1 MNNDR
6 IKYRLRGTDSQ
17 LSTDTDTFINLNL
30 EGSRRVLPENEI
42 NEVVNTAEVFNNERQ
57 SSKIYRVLGTI
68 KPIISNVLF
77 NMTGDQPSP
86 STQFSDTAS
95 YGWSVFNNNR
105 FRLDPIDN
113 FNNDTGQYTGLTYP
127 QSYKKFLKERDGW
140 FGFYNPD
147 ILDTG
152 SCDFYTMEPKKERF
166 SLKPSDTKKWE
177 LTITYPFSSD
187 TTHFL
192 VTGGTGSF
200 GGLKIIGRQ
209 AVTIG
214 GVPSVAFSTPVRHN
228 LKQGDLVFIEG
239 LNTTFPTPDG
249 YYRVTRTGLDDGSN
263 MEYYFSVGI
272 DDADITSVGSARFRR
287 VLGGR
292 ENGFQSKY
300 YLRLFKKITTINTNI
315 NNGTIEDDDYEIYQA
330 AFSQTV
336 FNDEVCQFVFNED
349 IDVGNIRDNLGRP
362 ISEMFLTIVKTSD
375 NNFFTPIQAGL
386 ECGLVNGII
395 NTSTQNPIP
404 DVRQLR
410 DGPIQLPNYNDSP
423 VPLTA
428 NVTIND
434 NYFYGDIVEYND
446 YELIEHVLG
455 VVGHRFNTTDR
466 IGNGIQL
473 GLGCLINSNSAKCI
487 AGPRHEGYFYY
498 PHHRIKIRDFSAYVE
513 QGNANTVGIPDYAF
527 DLGDGRWLWRD
538 LLDIGINN
546 GQEETLNYPYLNGAH
561 YMYQNFCFP
570 VRRQDPYGQYDLYYG
585 YETDQNGGQLN
596 YEPFDIVGVGITDN
610 FDVNSAEDAC

>member
-1 MNNDR
+1 MSNDR
-6 IKYRLRGTDSQ
+6 IRYRLRSTNSQ
-17 LSTDTDTFINLNL
+17 LSTDTDTFIKLNL
-30 EGSRRVLPENEI
+30 EGSRRLLPKNEI
-42 NEVVNTAEVFNNERQ
+42 NETVNSAEVFNKERQ
-57 SSKIYRVLGTI
+57 SSKKYRVLGTI
-68 KPIISNVLF
+68 KPLVSNVLF
-77 NMTGDQPSP
+77 NMTSNYNSNTD
-86 STQFSDTAS
+86 FSDSES
-95 YGWSVFNNNR
+95 YGWSIFNDIK
-105 FRLDPIDN
+105 FRKDPIDDYN
-113 FNNDTGQYTGLTYP
+113 DDTGQYSGLTYP
-127 QSYKKFLKERDGW
+127 QSYKKFLKEKDGW

-147 ILDTG
+147 ILLTG
-152 SCDFYTMEPKKERF
+152 NCDFYTMEPKKERF
-166 SLKPSDTKKWE
+166 TFKPSSNKKWE
-177 LTITYPFSSD
+177 LTLTYPFSAD
-187 TTHFL
+187 TTHYL
-192 VTGGTGSF
+192 VVN
-200 GGLKIIGRQ
+200 GLKIIGSQ
-209 AVTIG
+209 TVSIG
-214 GVPSVAFSTPVRHN
+214 GRDRVVFSTAVRHN
-228 LKQGDLVFIEG
+228 LKQGDLVNITG
-239 LNTTFPTPDG
+239 LNPTSFDG
-249 YYRVTRTGLDDGSN
+249 RYRILRTGLDDGS
-263 MEYYFSVGI
+263 MRDYYFSVDI
-272 DDADITSVGSARFRR
+272 DPTSINVTTAYFRR
-287 VLGGR
+287 VLGGTQ
-292 ENGFQSKY
+292 NGFESRY
-300 YLRLFKKITTINTNI
+300 YLRLFKKITTVNTNI
-315 NNGTIEDDDYEIYQA
+315 NNGIVEDDDYEIYQA
-330 AFSQTV
+330 AFSNTI

-362 ISEMFLTIVKTSD
+362 ISEMFLTIVKTMD

-410 DGPIQLPNYNDSP
+410 DGPTQLPNYNDSP

-498 PHHRIKIRDFSAYVE
+498 PHHRIKIRDFSTYIE
-513 QGNANTVGIPDYAF
+513 QGNANTIGIPDYAL

-538 LLDIGINN
+538 LLDIGVND
-546 GQEETLNYPYLNGAH
+546 GQEETLNYPFLNGAH

-585 YETDQNGGQLN
+585 YETDQNGGQVN
-596 YEPFDIVGVGITDN
+596 FEPYDIVGVGITNN

>member
-1 MNNDR
+1 MSNDR
-6 IKYRLRGTDSQ
+6 IRYRLRSTNSQ
-17 LSTDTDTFINLNL
+17 LSTDTDTFIKLNL
-30 EGSRRVLPENEI
+30 EGSRRLLPKNEI
-42 NEVVNTAEVFNNERQ
+42 NETVNSAEVFNKERQ
-57 SSKIYRVLGTI
+57 SSKKYRVLGTI
-68 KPIISNVLF
+68 KPLVSNVLF
-77 NMTGDQPSP
+77 NMTSNYNSNTD
-86 STQFSDTAS
+86 FSDSES
-95 YGWSVFNNNR
+95 YGWSVFNDIK
-105 FRLDPIDN
+105 FRKDPIDDYN
-113 FNNDTGQYTGLTYP
+113 DDTGQYSGLTYP
-127 QSYKKFLKERDGW
+127 QSYKKFLKEKDGW

-147 ILDTG
+147 ILLTG
-152 SCDFYTMEPKKERF
+152 NCDFYTMEPKKERF
-166 SLKPSDTKKWE
+166 TLKPTSNKKWE
-177 LTITYPFSSD
+177 LTLTYPFSAD
-187 TTHFL
+187 TTHYL
-192 VTGGTGSF
+192 VVN
-200 GGLKIIGRQ
+200 GLKIIGSQ
-209 AVTIG
+209 TVSIG
-214 GVPSVAFSTPVRHN
+214 GRDRVVFSTAVRHN
-228 LKQGDLVFIEG
+228 LKQGDLVNITG
-239 LNTTFPTPDG
+239 LNPLSFNG
-249 YYRVTRTGLDDGSN
+249 RYRVLRTGLDDGS
-263 MEYYFSVGI
+263 MRDYYFSVDI
-272 DDADITSVGSARFRR
+272 DPTSINVTTAYFRR
-287 VLGGR
+287 VLGGTQ
-292 ENGFQSKY
+292 NGFESRY
-300 YLRLFKKITTINTNI
+300 YLRLFKKITTVNTNI
-315 NNGTIEDDDYEIYQA
+315 NNGIVEDDDYEIYQA
-330 AFSQTV
+330 AFSNTI

-362 ISEMFLTIVKTSD
+362 ISEMFLTIVKTMD

-410 DGPIQLPNYNDSP
+410 DGPTQLPNYNDSP

-498 PHHRIKIRDFSAYVE
+498 PHHRIKIRDFSTYIE
-513 QGNANTVGIPDYAF
+513 QGNANTIGIPDYAL

-538 LLDIGINN
+538 LLDIGVND
-546 GQEETLNYPYLNGAH
+546 GQEETLNYPFLNGAH

-585 YETDQNGGQLN
+585 YETDQNGGQVN
-596 YEPFDIVGVGITDN
+596 FEPYDIVGVGITNN

>member
-1 MNNDR
+1 MSNDR
-6 IKYRLRGTDSQ
+6 IRYRLRSTNSQ
-17 LSTDTDTFINLNL
+17 LSTDTDTFIKLNL
-30 EGSRRVLPENEI
+30 EGSRRLLPKNEI
-42 NEVVNTAEVFNNERQ
+42 NETVNSAEVFNKERQ
-57 SSKIYRVLGTI
+57 SSKKYRVLGTI
-68 KPIISNVLF
+68 KPLVSNVLF
-77 NMTGDQPSP
+77 NMTSNYNSNTD
-86 STQFSDTAS
+86 FSDSES
-95 YGWSVFNNNR
+95 YGWSVFNDIK
-105 FRLDPIDN
+105 FRKDPIDDYN
-113 FNNDTGQYTGLTYP
+113 DDTGQYSGLTYP

-147 ILDTG
+147 ILLTG
-152 SCDFYTMEPKKERF
+152 NCDFYTMEPKKERF
-166 SLKPSDTKKWE
+166 TLKPTSNKKWE
-177 LTITYPFSSD
+177 LTLTYPFSAD
-187 TTHFL
+187 TTHYL
-192 VTGGTGSF
+192 VVN
-200 GGLKIIGRQ
+200 GLKIIGSQ
-209 AVTIG
+209 TVSIG
-214 GVPSVAFSTPVRHN
+214 GRDRVVFSTPVRHN
-228 LKQGDLVFIEG
+228 LKQGDLINITG
-239 LNTTFPTPDG
+239 LAPTSFDG
-249 YYRVTRTGLDDGSN
+249 RYRVLRTGLDDGS
-263 MEYYFSVGI
+263 MRDYYFSVDI
-272 DDADITSVGSARFRR
+272 DPSQITNVTTAYFRR
-287 VLGGR
+287 VLGGTQ
-292 ENGFQSKY
+292 NGFESRY
-300 YLRLFKKITTINTNI
+300 YLRLFKKITTVNTNI
-315 NNGTIEDDDYEIYQA
+315 NNGIVEDDDYEIYQA
-330 AFSQTV
+330 AFSNTI

-410 DGPIQLPNYNDSP
+410 DGPTQLPNYNDSP

-498 PHHRIKIRDFSAYVE
+498 PHHRIKIRDFSTYIE
-513 QGNANTVGIPDYAF
+513 QGNANTIGIPDYAL

-538 LLDIGINN
+538 LLDIGVND
-546 GQEETLNYPYLNGAH
+546 GQEETLNYPFLNGAH

-585 YETDQNGGQLN
+585 
-596 YEPFDIVGVGITDN
+596 
-610 FDVNSAEDAC
+610 

>member
-1 MNNDR
+1 MSNDR
-6 IKYRLRGTDSQ
+6 IRYRLRSTNSQ
-17 LSTDTDTFINLNL
+17 LSTDTDTFIKLNL
-30 EGSRRVLPENEI
+30 EGSRRLLPKNEI
-42 NEVVNTAEVFNNERQ
+42 NETVNSAEVFNKERQ
-57 SSKIYRVLGTI
+57 SSKKYRVLGTI
-68 KPIISNVLF
+68 KPLVSNVLF
-77 NMTGDQPSP
+77 NMTSNYNSNTD
-86 STQFSDTAS
+86 FSDSES
-95 YGWSVFNNNR
+95 YGWSVFNDIK
-105 FRLDPIDN
+105 FRKDPIDDYN
-113 FNNDTGQYTGLTYP
+113 DDTGQYSGLTYP
-127 QSYKKFLKERDGW
+127 QSYKKFLKEKDGW

-147 ILDTG
+147 ILLTG
-152 SCDFYTMEPKKERF
+152 NCDFYTMEPKKERF
-166 SLKPSDTKKWE
+166 TLKPTSNKKWE
-177 LTITYPFSSD
+177 LTLTYPFSAD
-187 TTHFL
+187 TTHYL
-192 VTGGTGSF
+192 VVN
-200 GGLKIIGRQ
+200 GLKIIGSQ
-209 AVTIG
+209 TVSIG
-214 GVPSVAFSTPVRHN
+214 GRDRVVFSTPVRHN
-228 LKQGDLVFIEG
+228 LKQGDLINITG
-239 LNTTFPTPDG
+239 LNPLSVNG
-249 YYRVTRTGLDDGSN
+249 RYRILRTGLDDGS
-263 MEYYFSVGI
+263 MTEYYFSVDI
-272 DDADITSVGSARFRR
+272 DPTSINVTTAYFRR
-287 VLGGR
+287 VLGGTQ
-292 ENGFQSKY
+292 NGFESRY
-300 YLRLFKKITTINTNI
+300 YLRLFKKITTVNTNI
-315 NNGTIEDDDYEIYQA
+315 NNGIVEDDDYEIYQA
-330 AFSQTV
+330 AFSNTI

-410 DGPIQLPNYNDSP
+410 DGPTQLPNYNDSP

-498 PHHRIKIRDFSAYVE
+498 PHHRIKIRDFSTYIE
-513 QGNANTVGIPDYAF
+513 QGNANTIGIPDYAL

-538 LLDIGINN
+538 LLDIGIND
-546 GQEETLNYPYLNGAH
+546 GQEETLNYPFLNGAH

-585 YETDQNGGQLN
+585 YETDQNGGQVN
-596 YEPFDIVGVGITDN
+596 FEPYDIVGVGITNN

>member
-1 MNNDR
+1 MSNDR
-6 IKYRLRGTDSQ
+6 IRYRLRSTNSQ
-17 LSTDTDTFINLNL
+17 LSTDTDTFIKLNL
-30 EGSRRVLPENEI
+30 EGSRRLLPKNEI
-42 NEVVNTAEVFNNERQ
+42 NETVNSAEVFNKERQ
-57 SSKIYRVLGTI
+57 SSKKYRVLGTI
-68 KPIISNVLF
+68 KPLVSNVLF
-77 NMTGDQPSP
+77 NMTSNYNSNTD
-86 STQFSDTAS
+86 FSDSES
-95 YGWSVFNNNR
+95 YGWSVFNDIK
-105 FRLDPIDN
+105 FRKDPIDDYN
-113 FNNDTGQYTGLTYP
+113 DDTGQYSGLTYP
-127 QSYKKFLKERDGW
+127 QSYKKFLKEKDGW

-147 ILDTG
+147 ILLTG
-152 SCDFYTMEPKKERF
+152 NCDFYTMEPKKERF
-166 SLKPSDTKKWE
+166 TLKPTSNKKWE
-177 LTITYPFSSD
+177 LTLTYPFSAD
-187 TTHFL
+187 TTHYL
-192 VTGGTGSF
+192 VVN
-200 GGLKIIGRQ
+200 GLKIIGSQ
-209 AVTIG
+209 TVSIG
-214 GVPSVAFSTPVRHN
+214 GRDRVVFSTPVRHN
-228 LKQGDLVFIEG
+228 LKQGDLINITG
-239 LNTTFPTPDG
+239 LNPLSVNG
-249 YYRVTRTGLDDGSN
+249 RYRILRTGLDDGS
-263 MEYYFSVGI
+263 MTEYYFSVDI
-272 DDADITSVGSARFRR
+272 DPTSINVTTAYFRR
-287 VLGGR
+287 VLGGTQ
-292 ENGFQSKY
+292 NGFESRY
-300 YLRLFKKITTINTNI
+300 YLRLFKKITTVNTNI
-315 NNGTIEDDDYEIYQA
+315 NNGIVEDDDYEIYQA
-330 AFSQTV
+330 AFSNTI

-410 DGPIQLPNYNDSP
+410 DGPTQLPNYNDSP

-498 PHHRIKIRDFSAYVE
+498 PHHRIKIRDFSTYIE
-513 QGNANTVGIPDYAF
+513 QGNANTIGIPDYAL

-538 LLDIGINN
+538 LLDIGVND
-546 GQEETLNYPYLNGAH
+546 GQEETLNYPFLNGAH

-585 YETDQNGGQLN
+585 YETDQNGGQVN
-596 YEPFDIVGVGITDN
+596 FEPYDIVGVGITNN

>member
-1 MNNDR
+1 MSNDR
-6 IKYRLRGTDSQ
+6 IRYRLRSTNSQ
-17 LSTDTDTFINLNL
+17 LSTDTDTFIKLNL
-30 EGSRRVLPENEI
+30 EGSRRLLPKNEI
-42 NEVVNTAEVFNNERQ
+42 NETVNSAEVFNKERQ
-57 SSKIYRVLGTI
+57 SSKKYRVLGTI
-68 KPIISNVLF
+68 KPLVSNVLF
-77 NMTGDQPSP
+77 NMTSNYNSNTD
-86 STQFSDTAS
+86 FSDSES
-95 YGWSVFNNNR
+95 YGWSVFNDIK
-105 FRLDPIDN
+105 FRKDPIDDYN
-113 FNNDTGQYTGLTYP
+113 DDTGQYSGLTYP
-127 QSYKKFLKERDGW
+127 QSYKKFLKEKDGW

-147 ILDTG
+147 ILLTG
-152 SCDFYTMEPKKERF
+152 NCDFYTMEPKKERF
-166 SLKPSDTKKWE
+166 TFKPSSNKKWE
-177 LTITYPFSSD
+177 LTLTYPFSAD
-187 TTHFL
+187 TTHYL
-192 VTGGTGSF
+192 VVN
-200 GGLKIIGRQ
+200 GLKIIGSQ
-209 AVTIG
+209 TVSIG
-214 GVPSVAFSTPVRHN
+214 GRDRVVFSTAVRHN
-228 LKQGDLVFIEG
+228 LKQGDLVNITG
-239 LNTTFPTPDG
+239 LNPLSFNG
-249 YYRVTRTGLDDGSN
+249 RYRVLRTGLDDGS
-263 MEYYFSVGI
+263 MRDYYFSVDI
-272 DDADITSVGSARFRR
+272 DPTSINVTTAYFRR
-287 VLGGR
+287 VLGGTQ
-292 ENGFQSKY
+292 NGFESRY
-300 YLRLFKKITTINTNI
+300 YLRLFKKITTVNTNI
-315 NNGTIEDDDYEIYQA
+315 NNGIVEDDDYEIYQA
-330 AFSQTV
+330 AFSNTI

-362 ISEMFLTIVKTSD
+362 ISEMFLTIVKTMD

-410 DGPIQLPNYNDSP
+410 DGPTQLPNYNDSP

-498 PHHRIKIRDFSAYVE
+498 PHHRIKIRDFSTYIE
-513 QGNANTVGIPDYAF
+513 QGNANTIGIPDYAL

-538 LLDIGINN
+538 LLDIGVND
-546 GQEETLNYPYLNGAH
+546 GQEETLNYPFLNGAH

-585 YETDQNGGQLN
+585 YETDQNGGQVN
-596 YEPFDIVGVGITDN
+596 FEPYDIVGVGITNN

>member
-1 MNNDR
+1 MSNDR
-6 IKYRLRGTDSQ
+6 IRYRLRSTNSQ
-17 LSTDTDTFINLNL
+17 LSTDTDTFIKLNL
-30 EGSRRVLPENEI
+30 EGSRRLLPKNEI
-42 NEVVNTAEVFNNERQ
+42 NETVNSAEVFNKERQ
-57 SSKIYRVLGTI
+57 SSKKYRVLGTI
-68 KPIISNVLF
+68 KPLVSNVLF
-77 NMTGDQPSP
+77 NMTSNYNSNTD
-86 STQFSDTAS
+86 FSDSES
-95 YGWSVFNNNR
+95 YGWSIFNDIK
-105 FRLDPIDN
+105 FRKDPIDDYN
-113 FNNDTGQYTGLTYP
+113 DDTGQYSGLTYP
-127 QSYKKFLKERDGW
+127 QSYKKFLKEKDGW

-147 ILDTG
+147 ILLTG
-152 SCDFYTMEPKKERF
+152 NCDFYTMEPKKERF
-166 SLKPSDTKKWE
+166 TLKPTSNKKWE
-177 LTITYPFSSD
+177 LTLTYPFSAD
-187 TTHFL
+187 TTHYL
-192 VTGGTGSF
+192 VVN
-200 GGLKIIGRQ
+200 GLKIIGSQ
-209 AVTIG
+209 TVSIG
-214 GVPSVAFSTPVRHN
+214 GRDRVVFSTAVRHN
-228 LKQGDLVFIEG
+228 LKQGDLVNITG
-239 LNTTFPTPDG
+239 LNPLSFNG
-249 YYRVTRTGLDDGSN
+249 RYRVLRTGLDDGS
-263 MEYYFSVGI
+263 MRDYYFSVDI
-272 DDADITSVGSARFRR
+272 DPTSINVTTAYFRR
-287 VLGGR
+287 VLGGTQ
-292 ENGFQSKY
+292 NGFESRY
-300 YLRLFKKITTINTNI
+300 YLRLFKKITTVNTNI
-315 NNGTIEDDDYEIYQA
+315 NNGIVEDDDYEIYQA
-330 AFSQTV
+330 AFSNTI

-410 DGPIQLPNYNDSP
+410 DGPTQLPNYNDSP

-498 PHHRIKIRDFSAYVE
+498 PHHRIKIRDFSTYIE
-513 QGNANTVGIPDYAF
+513 QGNANTIGIPDYAL

-538 LLDIGINN
+538 LLDIGVND
-546 GQEETLNYPYLNGAH
+546 GQEETLNYPFLNGAH

-585 YETDQNGGQLN
+585 YETDQNGGQVN
-596 YEPFDIVGVGITDN
+596 FEPYDIVGVGITNN

>member
-1 MNNDR
+1 MSNDR
-6 IKYRLRGTDSQ
+6 IRYRLRSTNSQ
-17 LSTDTDTFINLNL
+17 LSTDTDTFIKLNL
-30 EGSRRVLPENEI
+30 EGSRRLLPKNEI
-42 NEVVNTAEVFNNERQ
+42 NETVNSAEVFNKERQ
-57 SSKIYRVLGTI
+57 SSKKYRVLGTI
-68 KPIISNVLF
+68 KPLVSNVLF
-77 NMTGDQPSP
+77 NMTSNYNSNTD
-86 STQFSDTAS
+86 FSDSES
-95 YGWSVFNNNR
+95 YGWSVFNDIK
-105 FRLDPIDN
+105 FRKDPIDDYN
-113 FNNDTGQYTGLTYP
+113 DDTGQYSGLTYP
-127 QSYKKFLKERDGW
+127 QSYKKFLKEKDGW

-147 ILDTG
+147 ILLTG
-152 SCDFYTMEPKKERF
+152 NCDFYTMEPKKERF
-166 SLKPSDTKKWE
+166 TFKPSSNKKWE
-177 LTITYPFSSD
+177 LTLTYPFSAD
-187 TTHFL
+187 TTHYL
-192 VTGGTGSF
+192 VVN
-200 GGLKIIGRQ
+200 GLKIIGSQ
-209 AVTIG
+209 TVSIG
-214 GVPSVAFSTPVRHN
+214 GRDRVVFSTAVRHN
-228 LKQGDLVFIEG
+228 LKQGDLVNITG
-239 LNTTFPTPDG
+239 LNPTSFDG
-249 YYRVTRTGLDDGSN
+249 RYRILRTGLDDGS
-263 MEYYFSVGI
+263 MRDYYFSVDI
-272 DDADITSVGSARFRR
+272 DPTSINVTTAYFRR
-287 VLGGR
+287 VLGGTQ
-292 ENGFQSKY
+292 NGFESRY
-300 YLRLFKKITTINTNI
+300 YLRLFKKITTVNTNI
-315 NNGTIEDDDYEIYQA
+315 NNGIVEDDDYEIYQA
-330 AFSQTV
+330 AFSNTI

-410 DGPIQLPNYNDSP
+410 DGPTQLPNYNDSP

-498 PHHRIKIRDFSAYVE
+498 PHHRIKIRDFSTYIE
-513 QGNANTVGIPDYAF
+513 QGNANTIGIPDYAL

-538 LLDIGINN
+538 LLDIGVND
-546 GQEETLNYPYLNGAH
+546 GQEETLNYPFLNGAH

-585 YETDQNGGQLN
+585 YETDQNGGQVN
-596 YEPFDIVGVGITDN
+596 FEPYDIVGVGITNN

>member
-6 IKYRLRGTDSQ
+6 IKHRLQGTDSQ

-42 NEVVNTAEVFNNERQ
+42 NEIVNTAEVFNNERQ

-77 NMTGDQPSP
+77 NMGGDQVTP

-95 YGWSVFNNNR
+95 YGWSIFNNNK
-105 FRLDPIDN
+105 FREDAIDN
-113 FNNDTGQYTGLTYP
+113 FNDDTGEFSAMTYA

-152 SCDFYTMEPKKERF
+152 GCGFYAMEPKKDRF

-177 LTITYPFSSD
+177 LTITYPFSAD

-239 LNTTFPTPDG
+239 LGPNTLDG

-272 DDADITSVGSARFRR
+272 DNADINGVGNARFRR

-300 YLRLFKKITTINTNI
+300 YLRLFKKITTVNTNI

-349 IDVGNIRDNLGRP
+349 IDVGNITDNLGRP
-362 ISEMFLTIVKTSD
+362 ISEMFLTTIKTRDS
-375 NNFFTPIQAGL
+375 NPINGQNFFTDIQAGL
-386 ECGLVNGII
+386 DCGNVVGVFDFGG
-395 NTSTQNPIP
+395 QIP

-410 DGPIQLPNYNDSP
+410 DGPNGLSNYNDSP
-423 VPLTA
+423 TPLTA
-428 NVTIND
+428 SVDISD
-434 NYFYGDIVEYND
+434 DVFYGDIVEYND

-455 VVGHRFNTTDR
+455 GVGHRFNTTDR
-466 IGNGIQL
+466 IGL
-473 GLGCLINSNSAKCI
+473 GSISGLLAE
-487 AGPRHEGYFYY
+487 GPRHEGYFYY
-498 PHHRIKIRDFSAYVE
+498 PHNRIKIRDFSAYVE

>member
-6 IKYRLRGTDSQ
+6 IKHRLQGTDSQ

-77 NMTGDQPSP
+77 NMEGDLPNP
-86 STQFSDTAS
+86 TTQFSDTAS
-95 YGWSVFNNNR
+95 YGWSVFNSDR

-113 FNNDTGQYTGLTYP
+113 FNNDTGQYTGLTYA
-127 QSYKKFLKERDGW
+127 QSYKKFLKEKDGW

-147 ILDTG
+147 ILYTG

-177 LTITYPFSSD
+177 LTITYPFSAD

-192 VTGGTGSF
+192 VTGTTF

-209 AVTIG
+209 DVTIG

-239 LNTTFPTPDG
+239 LNPNTLDD
-249 YYRVTRTGLDDGSN
+249 YYRVTRTGLDDGSD

-272 DDADITSVGSARFRR
+272 DNAVISGVGSARFRR

-300 YLRLFKKITTINTNI
+300 YLRLFKKITTVNTNI

-349 IDVGNIRDNLGRP
+349 IDVGNITDNLGRP
-362 ISEMFLTIVKTSD
+362 ISEMFLTTIKTRDS
-375 NNFFTPIQAGL
+375 NPINGQNFFTDIQAGL
-386 ECGLVNGII
+386 DCGNVVGI
-395 NTSTQNPIP
+395 SSPDFYPDIP

-410 DGPIQLPNYNDSP
+410 DGPPNGLSNYNDSP
-423 VPLTA
+423 LPLTA
-428 NVTIND
+428 NVRISD
-434 NYFYGDIVEYND
+434 DIFYGDIVEYND

-455 VVGHRFNTTDR
+455 GVGHRFNTEDR
-466 IGNGIQL
+466 IGTGGI
-473 GLGCLINSNSAKCI
+473 AE
-487 AGPRHEGYFYY
+487 GPRHEGYFYY

-585 YETDQNGGQLN
+585 YETDPIDGQLN

>member
-1 MNNDR
+1 MSNDR
-6 IKYRLRGTDSQ
+6 IRYRLRSTNSQ
-17 LSTDTDTFINLNL
+17 LSTDTDTFIKLNL
-30 EGSRRVLPENEI
+30 EGSRRLLPKNEI
-42 NEVVNTAEVFNNERQ
+42 NETVNSAEVFNKERQ
-57 SSKIYRVLGTI
+57 SSKKYRVLGTI
-68 KPIISNVLF
+68 KPLVSNVLF
-77 NMTGDQPSP
+77 NMTSNYNSNTD
-86 STQFSDTAS
+86 FSDSES
-95 YGWSVFNNNR
+95 YGWSVFNDIK
-105 FRLDPIDN
+105 FRKDPIDDYN
-113 FNNDTGQYTGLTYP
+113 DDTGQYSGLTFP

-147 ILDTG
+147 ILLTG
-152 SCDFYTMEPKKERF
+152 NCDFYTMEPKKERF
-166 SLKPSDTKKWE
+166 TLKPTSNKKWE
-177 LTITYPFSSD
+177 LTLTYPFSAD
-187 TTHFL
+187 TTHYL
-192 VTGGTGSF
+192 VVN
-200 GGLKIIGRQ
+200 GLKIIGSQ
-209 AVTIG
+209 TVSIG
-214 GVPSVAFSTPVRHN
+214 GRDRVVFSTPVRHN
-228 LKQGDLVFIEG
+228 LKQGDLINITG
-239 LNTTFPTPDG
+239 LAPTSFDG
-249 YYRVTRTGLDDGSN
+249 RYRVLRTGLDDGS
-263 MEYYFSVGI
+263 MRDYYFSVDI
-272 DDADITSVGSARFRR
+272 DPSQITNVTTAYFRR
-287 VLGGR
+287 VLGGTQ
-292 ENGFQSKY
+292 NGFESRY
-300 YLRLFKKITTINTNI
+300 YLRLFKKITTVNTNI
-315 NNGTIEDDDYEIYQA
+315 NNGIVEDDDYEIYQA
-330 AFSQTV
+330 AFSNTI

-410 DGPIQLPNYNDSP
+410 DGPTQLPNYNDSP

-498 PHHRIKIRDFSAYVE
+498 PHHRIKIRDFSTYIE
-513 QGNANTVGIPDYAF
+513 QGNANTIGIPDYAL

-538 LLDIGINN
+538 LLDIGVND
-546 GQEETLNYPYLNGAH
+546 GQEETLNYPFLNGAH

-585 YETDQNGGQLN
+585 
-596 YEPFDIVGVGITDN
+596 
-610 FDVNSAEDAC
+610 

>member
-1 MNNDR
+1 MSDDS
-6 IKYRLRGTDSQ
+6 IKYRLRNTDSQ

-30 EGSRRVLPENEI
+30 EGSRRVLPENDI
-42 NEVVNTAEVFNNERQ
+42 NETVNTAEVFNNERQ
-57 SSKIYRVLGTI
+57 SSKKYRVLGTI

-77 NMTGDQPSP
+77 NMTGDLPNQ

-113 FNNDTGQYTGLTYP
+113 FNNDTGQYTGLTYA
-127 QSYKKFLKERDGW
+127 QSYKKFLKEKDGW

-147 ILDTG
+147 ILYSG
-152 SCDFYTMEPKKERF
+152 NCDFYTMEPKKERF

-177 LTITYPFSSD
+177 LTITYPFSAD

-192 VTGGTGSF
+192 VTGTTF

-239 LNTTFPTPDG
+239 LNPNTLDG
-249 YYRVTRTGLDDGSN
+249 YYRVTRTGLDDGSD

-272 DDADITSVGSARFRR
+272 DYNGGVGNARFRR

-300 YLRLFKKITTINTNI
+300 YLRLFKKITTVNTNI

-349 IDVGNIRDNLGRP
+349 IDVGNITDNLGRP
-362 ISEMFLTIVKTSD
+362 ISEMFLTTIKTRD
-375 NNFFTPIQAGL
+375 YNPINNNNFFTDIQAGL
-386 ECGLVNGII
+386 DCGNVAGIFSP
-395 NTSTQNPIP
+395 TFYPDIP

-410 DGPIQLPNYNDSP
+410 DGSTTLLNYNDSP
-423 VPLTA
+423 LPLTA
-428 NVTIND
+428 SVDISD
-434 NYFYGDIVEYND
+434 DVFYGDIVEYND

-455 VVGHRFNTTDR
+455 GVGHRFNTTDR
-466 IGNGIQL
+466 IGTGGI
-473 GLGCLINSNSAKCI
+473 AE
-487 AGPRHEGYFYY
+487 GPRHEGYFYY

-585 YETDQNGGQLN
+585 YETDINN
-596 YEPFDIVGVGITDN
+596 AVTNHEPFDIVGVGITDN

>member
-1 MNNDR
+1 MSNDR
-6 IKYRLRGTDSQ
+6 IRYRLRSTNSQ
-17 LSTDTDTFINLNL
+17 LSTDTDTFIKLNL
-30 EGSRRVLPENEI
+30 EGSRRLLPKNEI
-42 NEVVNTAEVFNNERQ
+42 NETVNSAEVFNKERQ
-57 SSKIYRVLGTI
+57 SSKKYRVLGTI
-68 KPIISNVLF
+68 KPLVSNVLF
-77 NMTGDQPSP
+77 NMTSNYNSNTD
-86 STQFSDTAS
+86 FSDSES
-95 YGWSVFNNNR
+95 YGWSVFNDIK
-105 FRLDPIDN
+105 FRKDPIDDYN
-113 FNNDTGQYTGLTYP
+113 DDTGQYSGLTYP
-127 QSYKKFLKERDGW
+127 QSYKKFLKEKDGW

-147 ILDTG
+147 ILLTG
-152 SCDFYTMEPKKERF
+152 NCDFYTMEPKKERF
-166 SLKPSDTKKWE
+166 TFKPSSNKKWE
-177 LTITYPFSSD
+177 LTLTYPFSAD
-187 TTHFL
+187 TTHYL
-192 VTGGTGSF
+192 VVN
-200 GGLKIIGRQ
+200 GLKIIGSQ
-209 AVTIG
+209 TVSIG
-214 GVPSVAFSTPVRHN
+214 GRDRVVFSTPVRHN
-228 LKQGDLVFIEG
+228 LKQGDLINITG
-239 LNTTFPTPDG
+239 LNPLSVNG
-249 YYRVTRTGLDDGSN
+249 RYRILRTGLDDGS
-263 MEYYFSVGI
+263 MTEYYFSVDI
-272 DDADITSVGSARFRR
+272 DPTSINVTTAYFRR
-287 VLGGR
+287 VLGGTQ
-292 ENGFQSKY
+292 NGFESRY
-300 YLRLFKKITTINTNI
+300 YLRLFKKITTVNTNI
-315 NNGTIEDDDYEIYQA
+315 NNGIVEDDDYEIYQA
-330 AFSQTV
+330 AFSNTI

-410 DGPIQLPNYNDSP
+410 DGPTQLPNYNDSP

-498 PHHRIKIRDFSAYVE
+498 PHHRIKIRDFSTYIE
-513 QGNANTVGIPDYAF
+513 QGNANTIGIPDYAL

-538 LLDIGINN
+538 LLDIGVND
-546 GQEETLNYPYLNGAH
+546 GQEETLNYPFLNGAH

-585 YETDQNGGQLN
+585 YETDQNGGQVN
-596 YEPFDIVGVGITDN
+596 FEPYDIVGVGITNN